1 MSRPH
6 RRALALVVAAGA
18 ALALPSSAPARVIEA
33 EGILPPGQSG
43 YVSLTGLT
51 GGTGSPHLYDQ
62 QPLFIDFKRKPFGMN
77 LATGTPETPKAGVS
91 IRRDTF
97 GVPAVTGAT
106 ELDAWWGAGYAL
118 AQDRMFQLEAFR
130 HATQGRLAE
139 VTGKGALGD
148 DLISRRDYYTPAE
161 LNAQFERFPLPLRQR
176 TQAYVDGINAW
187 ISHLQATPTDLP
199 AEYIAT
205 GTALT
210 PWTVVD
216 TLGIGVFLARTVPS
230 GDGSELRNLR
240 AVQDSGAGVLDA
252 LLPRSIK
259 GQLST
264 IPRSEGLFPQG
275 RVLSAK
281 KAAAA
286 RKRSLAF
293 AKTLPATS
301 DGTARAAARKA
312 DRPAGMIGRTGGS
325 SMFAVRAPG
334 KRAILFNG
342 PQLGFSVPE
351 LFVEIELHAPG
362 YDVRGVTAA
371 GIPVVGIGHNDTVAW
386 GFTSGLSD
394 EDDLY
399 AEKLDPQDR
408 ESYLYKGQWRKMDCR
423 NERFDFKSPPSD
435 LLLGGKIPE
444 SGSVTRRVC
453 RTVHGP
459 VQAVEGNVAYARKY
473 AIWQRDL
480 ESLVG
485 IDLLNR
491 AKTIKDVDAAARAV
505 TWNENIMAA
514 DSQGNIGYWHPGLVQ
529 IRPSRWDERLPLP
542 GTGEAEWGGLVPRSK
557 MPHVINPKQGWLA
570 NWNNIPS
577 QGWTSGDGESSER
590 VTGQFHRVGW
600 LMRLVRDLRKA
611 PSFQAARSVVEREG
625 RVAQQRPL
633 ASARLRRAQKGATGK
648 AKSILDTVLTWDG
661 DYHRQAAD
669 GTVDPGVAAWEAY
682 KTALAA
688 RAVARLGKGAS
699 RFEDRPGGSHAFD
712 ITAKES
718 YALRTLTPAGY
729 RAAAV
734 TAFDALAK
742 RFGSEDPAR
751 WREPRLLYDVGAQGA
766 GQAPPLP
773 FFDRGTWEQIVEL
786 GP

>member
-1 MSRPH
+1 MSRRR
-6 RRALALVVAAGA
+6 RRAIALLATGA
-18 ALALPSSAPARVIEA
+18 ALAVPSAASARVVEA

-43 YVSLTGLT
+43 FVSLTGLT
-51 GGTGSPHLYDQ
+51 AGTGSPHLYDQ

-91 IRRDTF
+91 IRRDAF
-97 GVPAVTGAT
+97 GVPSVTGDT
-106 ELDAWWGAGYAL
+106 ELNAWWGAGYAI

-139 VTGKGALGD
+139 LTGKGALAD
-148 DLISRRDYYTPAE
+148 DLVSRRDYYTPAE

-187 ISHLQATPTDLP
+187 ITHLQASPTELP

-210 PWTVVD
+210 AWTVSD

-240 AVQDSGAGVLDA
+240 AVQDSGPAVLDK
-252 LLPRSIK
+252 LLPRSLK

-286 RKRSLAF
+286 RRRSLKF
-293 AKTLPATS
+293 VRTLPATT
-301 DGTARAAARKA
+301 DGMTRASARKA

-334 KRAILFNG
+334 GRAILFNG

-351 LFVEIELHAPG
+351 LFVEVEVHAPG

-394 EDDLY
+394 DDDLY
-399 AEKLDPQDR
+399 AEQLDPKDK
-408 ESYLYKGQWRKMDCR
+408 ESYRYKGQWRKMDCR
-423 NERFDFKSPPSD
+423 SERFGYKSPPTD
-435 LLLGGKIPE
+435 LLLAGKLPE
-444 SGSVTRRVC
+444 SGTVTRRIC

-491 AKTIKDVDAAARAV
+491 AKTIKDVDAAARQV

-529 IRPSRWDERLPLP
+529 LRPSRWDERLPLP

-600 LMRLVRDLRKA
+600 LMRLVRDLHKA
-611 PSFQAARSVVEREG
+611 PTFNGARGVVQREG
-625 RVAQQRPL
+625 STAQQRPL
-633 ASARLRRAQKGATGK
+633 ASARLRRARAGATGK
-648 AKSILDTVLTWDG
+648 AKTVLDTLLAWDG
-661 DYHRQAAD
+661 DYTRQAAD
-669 GTVDPGVAAWEAY
+669 GTVDPGVATWEAY
-682 KTALAA
+682 KTALADL
-688 RAVARLGKGAS
+688 AVAPFEKGAA
-699 RFEDRPGGSHAFD
+699 RFENRPGASHAFD
-712 ITAKES
+712 STDKES
-718 YALRTLTPAGY
+718 YALRTLTPARY
-729 RAAAV
+729 RTAAV
-734 TAFDALAK
+734 AAFDVLAK
-742 RFGSEDPAR
+742 RFGTDEPAR
-751 WREPRLLYDVGAQGA
+751 WREPRLLYKVVAQGA